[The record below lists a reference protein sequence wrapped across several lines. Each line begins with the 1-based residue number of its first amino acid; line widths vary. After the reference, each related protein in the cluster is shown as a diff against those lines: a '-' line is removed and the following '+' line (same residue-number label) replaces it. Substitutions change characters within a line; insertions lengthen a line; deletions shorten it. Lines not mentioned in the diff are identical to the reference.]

1 MTDSAGFFG
10 DDPPASAQTYDRH
23 NRYLLDVD
31 GTGPKAYTR
40 ATTLAKTLED
50 EYHLGEWKA
59 RCIARGV
66 ALRDDLRARA
76 AATPVSDKRVWSEI
90 IKEAEVINGGG
101 VKRNLGSAFHEF
113 HERAP
118 KMSGAE
124 FQAQPLEIKATYAKY
139 HAALQ
144 QCGIVEIMTEVTV
157 ANTKIGTA
165 GKVDGIARLKD
176 GRLVIIDRKSGRIT
190 EYPHSAAVQ
199 LAIYANA
206 DVIITYDEN
215 GAAVRHPMPDVDKHT
230 AIVIDVTIGDENTA
244 SVAVYELDIWSGWAA
259 ALLAA
264 NVRRWRNRRD
274 LIAPFHPDAFAASA
288 VVKPPTAA
296 QFVAESG
303 LAAPLPV
310 AESPAEI
317 GRQADEHNR
326 AQAFGHVPDPVEV
339 AHGPAANVPRPV
351 PYSNIS
357 ETSDGVDVATAV
369 RQQAQAIAN
378 APDPLADTMLGINA
392 AVADVSP
399 AAAASVAAHL
409 TDDLGGGYVQ
419 PAHAAHPIT
428 KQAWSSAEQR
438 NITLNPDGTRADGL
452 TGPQVSATLQAAQA
466 KVLAAGPISPANL
479 AETVGKVA
487 DADALQAA
495 YKTKAQL
502 QAAAKRLDP
511 AMEVTRTRKNLAND
525 MVAHP
530 QWAARRSE
538 FLPGVVTPQPY
549 PYVGEDP
556 DPDPVARVQE
566 ASDEA
571 AAVYGGVSPETLL
584 PGREAPEAFS
594 STVSNAPGPVPPDPQ
609 PTIMANALQ
618 QAAAN
623 GVPMVPADASV
634 QDGYTGPPPWEV
646 PAPATVAAKTPE
658 EQMLDRIAAA
668 ATTGP
673 GSELAAVW
681 QEAKDQGITWTPR
694 LHQAAEIR
702 HKQLAAAV
710 ATTKGA

>member
-23 NRYLLDVD
+23 NRYLLDVN
-31 GTGPKAYTR
+31 GKGLMPYTR

-139 HAALQ
+139 HAALK

-165 GKVDGIARLKD
+165 GKVDGVARLKD

-215 GAAVRHPMPDVDKHT
+215 GAPVRHPMPDVDKHT
-230 AIVIDVTIGDENTA
+230 AIVIDVTIGDEQTA
-244 SVAVYELDIWSGWAA
+244 NVAVYELDIWSGWAA

-274 LIAPFHPDAFAASA
+274 LITPFHSDAFASSA
-288 VVKPPTAA
+288 VVKAPTAA

-303 LAAPLPV
+303 LAGPLP
-310 AESPAEI
+310 ATESPAEI
-317 GRQADEHNR
+317 GRAADEHNR

-339 AHGPAANVPRPV
+339 AHGPAANAPRPV
-351 PYSNIS
+351 PYANIS
-357 ETSDGVDVATAV
+357 ETGDGVDVAAEV

-419 PAHAAHPIT
+419 PAHAAHPVT

-452 TGPQVSATLQAAQA
+452 TGPQVSAIVQPEPVIDGAKWEAAKA
-466 KVLAAGPISPANL
+466 SH
-479 AETVGKVA
+479 EA
-487 DADALQAA
+487 DVDALQVAF
-495 YKTKAQL
+495 KTKAQL

-511 AMEVTRTRKNLAND
+511 AMEVARTRKNLATD
-525 MVAHP
+525 MVKHP
-530 QWAARRSE
+530 QWPARRSE
-538 FLPGVVTPQPY
+538 FLPG
-549 PYVGEDP
+549 
-556 DPDPVARVQE
+556 DPVARVQE

-571 AAVYGGVSPETLL
+571 ADIYGSQLAVPHTGGPTGVDNTSFSPV
-584 PGREAPEAFS
+584 
-594 STVSNAPGPVPPDPQ
+594 VSNAPGPVPPDPVPTMPAQQ
-609 PTIMANALQ
+609 PIP
-618 QAAAN
+618 AA
-623 GVPMVPADASV
+623 ADASV

-646 PAPATVAAKTPE
+646 PAPAVVAAKTPE
-658 EQMLDRIAAA
+658 EEMLDRIAAA
-668 ATTGP
+668 TTTGP

-681 QEAKDQGITWTPR
+681 QTAADQGITWTPR

-702 HKQLAAAV
+702 HKQLAAAL

>member
-10 DDPPASAQTYDRH
+10 DDPPASAQTYDRY

-244 SVAVYELDIWSGWAA
+244 NVAVYELDIWSGWAA

-274 LIAPFHPDAFAASA
+274 LITPFHPDAFAASA

-303 LAAPLPV
+303 LTDFTYRASGANEAAAFDHAIGHGATV
-310 AESPAEI
+310 AEAHAI
-317 GRQADEHNR
+317 ADK
-326 AQAFGHVPDPVEV
+326 V
-339 AHGPAANVPRPV
+339 AHGPAANTQRHA

-357 ETSDGVDVATAV
+357 ETGDGVDVATAV
-369 RQQAQAIAN
+369 RQQAQTIAN
-378 APDPLADTMLGINA
+378 APDPLADTMLGITA

-438 NITLNPDGTRADGL
+438 NITLNPDGSRADGL
-452 TGPQVSATLQAAQA
+452 TGPQVSAIVQPDAAALADGGQRAVMDQAA
-466 KVLAAGPISPANL
+466 
-479 AETVGKVA
+479 
-487 DADALQAA
+487 DALALQAA
-495 YKTKAQL
+495 FKTKAQL

-525 MVAHP
+525 MVTHP
-530 QWAARRSE
+530 NWPNVRAAL
-538 FLPGVVTPQPY
+538 LPGALRPAGQMPDPSATAEEEFAASQLAVPHASGPTGVDDTSFRPDPQPKY
-549 PYVGEDP
+549 GERQTDSGMSVGF
-556 DPDPVARVQE
+556 
-566 ASDEA
+566 DEA
-571 AAVYGGVSPETLL
+571 AAQQ
-584 PGREAPEAFS
+584 
-594 STVSNAPGPVPPDPQ
+594 PVP
-609 PTIMANALQ
+609 
-618 QAAAN
+618 AA
-623 GVPMVPADASV
+623 ADASV

-646 PAPATVAAKTPE
+646 PAQPVAVAAKTPE

-668 ATTGP
+668 TTTGP

>member
-10 DDPPASAQTYDRH
+10 DDPPASAQTYDRY

-31 GTGPKAYTR
+31 GTGRTAFTR
-40 ATTLAKTLED
+40 ATTLAKTLDD

-76 AATPVSDKRVWSEI
+76 AATPVNDKRVWSEI

-244 SVAVYELDIWSGWAA
+244 NVAVYELDIWSGWAA

-274 LIAPFHPDAFAASA
+274 LITPFHPDAFAASA
-288 VVKPPTAA
+288 VVKAPTAA

-303 LAAPLPV
+303 LAAPLPA

-339 AHGPAANVPRPV
+339 AHGPAANAQRPV

-357 ETSDGVDVATAV
+357 ETGDGVDVAAEV
-369 RQQAQAIAN
+369 RQQARAIAN

-392 AVADVSP
+392 VAADVSP

-409 TDDLGGGYVQ
+409 TDDLGGSYVQ

-479 AETVGKVA
+479 AETAGKVA

-495 YKTKAQL
+495 FKTKAQL

-511 AMEVTRTRKNLAND
+511 AMEVARTRKNLAND
-525 MVAHP
+525 MVAHAH
-530 QWAARRSE
+530 WAARRGDILGKA
-538 FLPGVVTPQPY
+538 LP
-549 PYVGEDP
+549 ELNDP
-556 DPDPVARVQE
+556 TIDPVARVQE

-571 AAVYGGVSPETLL
+571 AAVYGGMSPVVT
-584 PGREAPEAFS
+584 
-594 STVSNAPGPVPPDPQ
+594 NAPGPVPPDPQ
-609 PTIMANALQ
+609 PKYGERVTDSGMSVGFDEAAQ
-618 QAAAN
+618 QPIPAA
-623 GVPMVPADASV
+623 ADASV
-634 QDGYTGPPPWEV
+634 QGGYPGPPPWKV
-646 PAPATVAAKTPE
+646 PAVAAKTPE

>member
-31 GTGPKAYTR
+31 GTGRAAFTR
-40 ATTLAKTLED
+40 ATTLAKTLDD

-76 AATPVSDKRVWSEI
+76 AATPVSDKRVWKEI
-90 IKEAEVINGGG
+90 IAEAEVINGGG

-215 GAAVRHPMPDVDKHT
+215 GAAVRHPMPDVDKHV

-244 SVAVYELDIWSGWAA
+244 NVAVYELDIWSGWAA

-274 LIAPFHPDAFAASA
+274 LITPFHPDAFASSA
-288 VVKPPTAA
+288 VVKASTAGVLADSDQAAGRTLRPPTAA

-303 LAAPLPV
+303 LAAPLPA

-339 AHGPAANVPRPV
+339 AHGPAANAQRSVP
-351 PYSNIS
+351 
-357 ETSDGVDVATAV
+357 GVDVATEV

-409 TDDLGGGYVQ
+409 TDNLGAGYVQ
-419 PAHAAHPIT
+419 PPHAAHPIT

-438 NITLNPDGTRADGL
+438 NITLNPDGSRADGL

-487 DADALQAA
+487 DADALQATF
-495 YKTKAQL
+495 KTKAQL

-530 QWAARRSE
+530 AWAARRGE
-538 FLPGVVTPQPY
+538 FLPGVVTPQPF
-549 PYVGEDP
+549 PYVGE
-556 DPDPVARVQE
+556 E
-566 ASDEA
+566 SE
-571 AAVYGGVSPETLL
+571 PEQ
-584 PGREAPEAFS
+584 FS

-609 PTIMANALQ
+609 PTIVANALQ

-623 GVPMVPADASV
+623 GVPMVPAQQPVPAAADASV
-634 QDGYTGPPPWEV
+634 QDGYAGPPPWEV
-646 PAPATVAAKTPE
+646 PAVAAKTPE

-681 QEAKDQGITWTPR
+681 QEAKDQGITWSPR

-702 HKQLAAAV
+702 HKQLAAAL
-710 ATTKGA
+710 AATKGA